1 MKNTILLLL
10 AIITLSAC
18 KQDKKNAADSNTVN
32 TTQTEENEIPEMKKL
47 EDTLPKFDVNKEFD
61 PNTVVYDT
69 LVLPVL
75 SQDTGIAIVGVGE
88 FHGEEV
94 PANVST
100 LNWYGLFQE
109 DGKSFLKKV
118 NVKTKRI
125 FDPIIDDEGEKTGC
139 QVSVENKENCV
150 VLISGINL
158 TEGHIPSYS
167 IAMKSPIPG
176 DTITFNSPNPTSL
189 YATGLKNKF
198 SEEWHEIA
206 NLKLMV
212 STQINDSIR
221 TQNIVANSRFNDRIP
236 TILWVGDL
244 DGDNQLDF
252 LIDTS
257 NHYNVSSPS
266 LFLTSKAAPGTLL
279 KCVAEHEITGC

>member
-1 MKNTILLLL
+1 MKNSILLLL

-18 KQDKKNAADSNTVN
+18 NKTKKNTAQPNKVN
-32 TTQTEENEIPEMKKL
+32 AIPTEKNEISEAKKV
-47 EDTLPKFDVNKEFD
+47 EDTPKKPDVNKEFD
-61 PNTVVYDT
+61 SNTIIYDT
-69 LVLPVL
+69 LVLPVI
-75 SQDTGIAIVGVGE
+75 SQNTGITIVGPGA
-88 FHGEEV
+88 FHGDEV
-94 PANVST
+94 PANIET

-118 NVKTKRI
+118 NVKTKRV
-125 FDPIIDDEGEKTGC
+125 FDAIIDDEGEKTGC
-139 QVSVENKENCV
+139 EIMFENSKNCI

-167 IAMKSPIPG
+167 IEKESPIPG
-176 DTITFNSPNPTSL
+176 DTITFNSPIPTTL
-189 YATGLKNKF
+189 YATGLKNKV

-212 STQINDSIR
+212 STQVNDTVH
-221 TQNIVANSRFNDRIP
+221 TQNIVANSRFNDRTP

-244 DGDNQLDF
+244 DGDDQLDF

-257 NHYNVSSPS
+257 NHYNVMSPS
-266 LFLTSKAAPGTLL
+266 LFLSSKAAPGTLL
-279 KCVAEHEITGC
+279 KCVAEHETTGC

>member
-18 KQDKKNAADSNTVN
+18 KQDKKNAADSNTIN
-32 TTQTEENEIPEMKKL
+32 TTQTEVNEIPEASTI
-47 EDTLPKFDVNKEFD
+47 ENRLPDPTENKEFN
-61 PNTVVYDT
+61 PKTIVYDT
-69 LVLPVL
+69 LVLPVV
-75 SQDTGIAIVGVGE
+75 SQDIGIAIVGVGE

-94 PANVST
+94 PSNVET

-118 NVKTKRI
+118 NVKTKRV
-125 FDPIIDDEGEKTGC
+125 FDAIIDDEGEKTGC
-139 QVSVENKENCV
+139 QISVENKENCI
-150 VLISGINL
+150 VLISGIKLN
-158 TEGHIPSYS
+158 EGHIPSYS
-167 IAMKSPIPG
+167 VENKPPIPG
-176 DTITFNSPNPTSL
+176 DTLTFNSPIPTTL
-189 YATGLKNKF
+189 YATGLKNKV

-206 NLKLMV
+206 NLKLMI
-212 STQINDSIR
+212 SAQINGTIR
-221 TQNIVANSRFNDRIP
+221 TQNIIANGRFIDRIP

-244 DGDNQLDF
+244 DGDEQLDF

-266 LFLTSKAAPGTLL
+266 LFLSSKAAPGTLL
-279 KCVAEHEITGC
+279 KCVAEHETTGC